1 MLTKYGGTEIY
12 PKATQGTLARGR
24 MFSVEDGILSGAGA
38 TADVGFG
45 LVLLKSNRQ
54 AILLSPVICCAT
66 WMEPL

>member
-12 PKATQGTLARGR
+12 PKATQGTLARRR